1 MNKNT
6 IAGIKLT
13 NRPTYVSI
21 ETFPAIQWGM
31 VAAQAR
37 NFTAIGQTMII
48 IAHSA
53 ETVHQAI
60 NKVGFGATVK
70 ATKIPFNFEVTAVCA
85 LAVGVKATKATKAT
99 ETFKL
104 RAVA

>member
-13 NRPTYVSI
+13 NKPTYVST
-21 ETFPAIQWGM
+21 ETFPTIQWGH

-48 IAHSA
+48 TAHSIA
-53 ETVHQAI
+53 TVRQAL
-60 NKVGFGATVK
+60 NKLGFGATIK
-70 ATKIPFNFEVTAVCA
+70 TTKIPFTFEVTSTCV

-104 RAVA
+104 KAVA

>member
-1 MNKNT
+1 MNKSA

-13 NRPTYVSI
+13 NKPTYVSV
-21 ETFPAIQWGM
+21 ETFPTIQWGH

-48 IAHSA
+48 TAHSIA
-53 ETVHQAI
+53 TVRQAL
-60 NKVGFGATVK
+60 NKLGFGATIK
-70 ATKIPFNFEVTAVCA
+70 TTKIPFAFEVTSTCV
-85 LAVGVKATKATKAT
+85 LAVSVKAT

>member
-13 NRPTYVSI
+13 NKPTYVSC
-21 ETFPAIQWGM
+21 ETFPTIQWGH
-31 VAAQAR
+31 VAAQTR
-37 NFTAIGQTMII
+37 NFTAVGQTMII

-85 LAVGVKATKATKAT
+85 LAVGVKAAKATKST
-99 ETFKL
+99 VTFKL